1 MASDSREPV
10 CATLSE
16 QPMDVCFHPTRALV
30 AAGLITGKVETF
42 SHTAEAAGE
51 VTSRDVHSE
60 SCRAVRFL
68 PDGSGLVSAGVDCTL
83 VVTNAE
89 TGARIARVAEA
100 HDAAINRLCML
111 TETLMATGARR
122 RRRRR
127 GAAAARPI
135 CMRRLRCHCGPAD
148 AFRAARPAAGDDEGH
163 VRLWDTRTRA
173 RVGTFRV
180 HEDFIADMHHCTAR
194 NTLLTAS
201 GDGTLAVLDLRA
213 AQVTARSDNQE
224 DELLSGAQCV
234 GR

>member
-1 MASDSREPV
+1 
-10 CATLSE
+10 
-16 QPMDVCFHPTRALV
+16 
-30 AAGLITGKVETF
+30 
-42 SHTAEAAGE
+42 
-51 VTSRDVHSE
+51 
-60 SCRAVRFL
+60 
-68 PDGSGLVSAGVDCTL
+68 
-83 VVTNAE
+83 
-89 TGARIARVAEA
+89 
-100 HDAAINRLCML
+100 
-111 TETLMATGARR
+111 
-122 RRRRR
+122 
-127 GAAAARPI
+127 
-135 CMRRLRCHCGPAD
+135 MRRLRCHCGPAD

-234 GR
+234 RR